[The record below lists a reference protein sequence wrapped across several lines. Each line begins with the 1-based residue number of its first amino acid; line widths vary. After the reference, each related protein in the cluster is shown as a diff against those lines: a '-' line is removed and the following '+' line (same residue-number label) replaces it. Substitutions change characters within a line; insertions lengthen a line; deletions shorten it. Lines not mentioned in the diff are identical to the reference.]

1 MVREKYEEGPEGG
14 MMMLALKMKEGIH
27 EPRNGVG
34 SRSGKDKE
42 MDSLS
47 DPPERKVSLL
57 IL

>member
-1 MVREKYEEGPEGG
+1 MT
-14 MMMLALKMKEGIH
+14 LALKMKEGIH